1 MPLQPEN
8 YPAKS
13 PLIAEELEGQLKT
26 LLDKLEAPVTLVCV
40 VGEDEKS
47 AEMVAFLNHM
57 MGLSQKLNLIL
68 LAHGE
73 APREEELLDASLL
86 PATGVYAGET
96 AETFGRM
103 VFHGI
108 PGGKEITGFAG
119 ALLNAGNAAKPLD
132 KPTMKDIGKI
142 KKPVS
147 IQVCVSLACHHCAQ
161 LVMAAQRVAWEN
173 PLVTAHMIDAN
184 LYPELVKRYQIQR
197 VPLTVLN
204 GDKTV
209 PGGKTMA
216 ELTTLLAKL

>member
-13 PLIAEELEGQLKT
+13 PLIAEELEGQLGQ
-26 LLDKLEAPVTLVCV
+26 LLSRLSAPVTLVCV
-40 VGEDEKS
+40 LDQGEKSGEMAAFVNHVAGLSPRLSRKFLSPGEDP
-47 AEMVAFLNHM
+47 AVDGAV
-57 MGLSQKLNLIL
+57 
-68 LAHGE
+68 
-73 APREEELLDASLL
+73 DASML
-86 PATGVYAGET
+86 PATGIYTEAGF
-96 AETFGRM
+96 ARM

-132 KPTMKDIGKI
+132 KPTLKDIGKI
-142 KKPVS
+142 KKPVDV
-147 IQVCVSLACHHCAQ
+147 QVCVSLACHHCAQ
-161 LVMAAQRVAWEN
+161 LVMSAQRVAWEN

-184 LYPELVKRYQIQR
+184 LYPELVKQYQIQR
-197 VPLTVLN
+197 VPLTVIN

>member
-1 MPLQPEN
+1 MPLSPER

-13 PLIAEELEGQLKT
+13 PLIAPELEDQLKT
-26 LLDKLEAPVTLVCV
+26 LLDKLSAPVALVCV
-40 VGEDEKS
+40 LDEGEKS
-47 AEMVAFLNHM
+47 AEMAAFVNHIA
-57 MGLSQKLNLIL
+57 GLSPRLSRRF
-68 LAHGE
+68 LAPGE
-73 APREEELLDASLL
+73 DPGTDGALDASLL
-86 PATGVYAGET
+86 PATGVYAGE
-96 AETFGRM
+96 AFGRM
-103 VFHGI
+103 VFHGV

-132 KPTMKDIGKI
+132 KPTLKDIAKI
-142 KKPVS
+142 KKPVD
-147 IQVCVSLACHHCAQ
+147 IRVCVSLACHHCAQ
-161 LVMAAQRVAWEN
+161 LVMSAQRVAWEN

-184 LYPELVKRYQIQR
+184 LYPELVKQYQIQR

>member
-8 YPAKS
+8 YSAKS
-13 PLIAEELEGQLKT
+13 PLISPELEVQLQP
-26 LLDKLEAPVTLVCV
+26 LLDKLAAPVTLVCV
-40 VGEDEKS
+40 LDEGEKSGEMAAFVNHIAGLSPQLSVKFLAPGEDPAADET
-47 AEMVAFLNHM
+47 
-57 MGLSQKLNLIL
+57 
-68 LAHGE
+68 
-73 APREEELLDASLL
+73 LDASLL
-86 PATGVYAGET
+86 PATGVYTESGFA
-96 AETFGRM
+96 RM

-119 ALLNAGNAAKPLD
+119 ALLNAGGAAKPLD
-132 KPTMKDIGKI
+132 KPTLKDIGKI
-142 KKPVS
+142 KKPVN

-161 LVMAAQRVAWEN
+161 LVMSAQRVAWEN

-184 LYPELVKRYQIQR
+184 LYPELVKQYQIQR

-204 GDKTV
+204 GEKTV

>member
-13 PLIAEELEGQLKT
+13 PLIAPELEEQLSQ
-26 LLDKLEAPVTLVCV
+26 LLSKLAAPVTLVCLL
-40 VGEDEKS
+40 GEDGKS
-47 AEMVAFLNHM
+47 GEMAAFLNHVA
-57 MGLSQKLNLIL
+57 GLSPRLSLRL
-68 LAHGE
+68 LSPGE
-73 APREEELLDASLL
+73 DPAMDETLDASML
-86 PATGVYAGET
+86 PATGVYVGE
-96 AETFGRM
+96 EFGRM
-103 VFHGI
+103 VFHGV

-132 KPTMKDIGKI
+132 KPTLKDIGRI
-142 KKPVS
+142 KKPVN

-161 LVMAAQRVAWEN
+161 LVMNAQRVAWET

-204 GDKTV
+204 GEKTV